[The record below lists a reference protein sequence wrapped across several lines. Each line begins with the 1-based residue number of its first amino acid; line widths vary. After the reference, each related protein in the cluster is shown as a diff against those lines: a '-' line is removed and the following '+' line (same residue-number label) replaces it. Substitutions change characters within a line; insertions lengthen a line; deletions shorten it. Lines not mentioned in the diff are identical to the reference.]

1 MWSKRKEDELPPQR
15 PADKPAVVPSASA
28 PMPAVEPQRR
38 ETATMSSPSRTFE
51 TDSTTAT
58 RSSVSGSA
66 ALGKNVT
73 VKGQI
78 FAREDLTIDGEV
90 EGTVECH
97 EHRLTIGPNAR
108 VQAGLKAREIIIQ
121 GSIQG
126 NVDATDKIDIKKEAK
141 LVGDIKTSR
150 IVIEDGAYFKG
161 SIDISKATTRPVS
174 PAPASSSSSST
185 SSSSSSSSPTPAAA
199 TPAPAAN
206 TGR

>member
-1 MWSKRKEDELPPQR
+1 MWSKRKEDELPQR
-15 PADKPAVVPSASA
+15 PAPASPPA
-28 PMPAVEPQRR
+28 PAVEPQRK
-38 ETATMSSPSRTFE
+38 EITMSSPSRTFE
-51 TDSTTAT
+51 PEPLTPS
-58 RSSVSGSA
+58 RSSGSA

-126 NVDATDKIDIKKEAK
+126 NVDATEKIDIKKEAK

-161 SIDISKATTRPVS
+161 SIDISKPANRVQAQPS
-174 PAPASSSSSST
+174 APAAQ
-185 SSSSSSSSPTPAAA
+185 PVAAAA
-199 TPAPAAN
+199 TSQAGTPS
-206 TGR
+206 R

>member
-1 MWSKRKEDELPPQR
+1 M
-15 PADKPAVVPSASA
+15 
-28 PMPAVEPQRR
+28 
-38 ETATMSSPSRTFE
+38 TSP
-51 TDSTTAT
+51 T
-58 RSSVSGSA
+58 RSFEPESTVRGGSA

-121 GSIQG
+121 GSIHG

-161 SIDISKATTRPVS
+161 SIDISKPNVAAKPGQ
-174 PAPASSSSSST
+174 PAG
-185 SSSSSSSSPTPAAA
+185 A
-199 TPAPAAN
+199 TPAPQQPPQPATPQPA
-206 TGR
+206 TPAGQAVTTSAGGSGR

>member
-1 MWSKRKEDELPPQR
+1 MWSKRKEDELPQR
-15 PADKPAVVPSASA
+15 PERPAG
-28 PMPAVEPQRR
+28 MPASPAPPVEPQRR
-38 ETATMSSPSRTFE
+38 EINTMSSPTRPFE
-51 TDSTTAT
+51 AEPTST
-58 RSSVSGSA
+58 RGGSA

-90 EGTVECH
+90 EGTVECQ

-108 VQAGLKAREIIIQ
+108 VQAGLKAREIIIH

-161 SIDISKATTRPVS
+161 SIDISKVTASKTPQQAQAQPQPSPQPTTSATAT
-174 PAPASSSSSST
+174 AAGTAASVK
-185 SSSSSSSSPTPAAA
+185 
-199 TPAPAAN
+199 
-206 TGR
+206 